1 MVGPR
6 AQAAL
11 LAGERK
17 IHGRLDSRFTAY
29 NTDPG
34 AGTPSFDPSESNI
47 RNDYT
52 PVLNDYVRRQLGWT
66 DERPY
71 WILGGGIGPWRY
83 EQAKYPNVVPSL
95 ERAFAKNPHMKL
107 YVAFGYYDM
116 ATPYWAVQYTLDHM
130 SVDPAVRAGIQRG
143 YFTAGHMMYI
153 DEPSMRGLRADLRRF
168 IDSAVPK

>member
-1 MVGPR
+1 
-6 AQAAL
+6 
-11 LAGERK
+11 
-17 IHGRLDSRFTAY
+17 
-29 NTDPG
+29 
-34 AGTPSFDPSESNI
+34 
-47 RNDYT
+47 
-52 PVLNDYVRRQLGWT
+52 
-66 DERPY
+66 
-71 WILGGGIGPWRY
+71 
-83 EQAKYPNVVPSL
+83 VVPSL

-168 IDSAVPK
+168 IDSAVPR